1 MANAKTFKLRNKMS
15 VDHLQ
20 NNPTGPDMTRT
31 ISLVCTAFRFHL
43 AKEKASCATL
53 LEGVAP
59 T

>member
-1 MANAKTFKLRNKMS
+1 MS